1 MDKKSEAMKVIGQR
15 IMLYEIQK
23 QILGAKNKG
32 KIITEDWLLKI
43 LNSLNSYQ
51 ISQENNWEIE
61 KYIDSD
67 IYYTILESSLNIA
80 KILNN
85 FIEGGNE
92 ND

>member
-1 MDKKSEAMKVIGQR
+1 MDEKLEVMKVIGQR

-23 QILGAKNKG
+23 QILGTKNKG

-51 ISQENNWEIE
+51 ISQENNWEVE

-67 IYYTILESSLNIA
+67 IDYTILESSLNIA
-80 KILNN
+80 KVLND

>member
-67 IYYTILESSLNIA
+67 IDYTILESSLNIA

>member
-1 MDKKSEAMKVIGQR
+1 MDEKSEAMKVIGQR

-43 LNSLNSYQ
+43 LNNLNSYQ
-51 ISQENNWEIE
+51 ILQENNWEIE

-67 IYYTILESSLNIA
+67 IDYTILESSLNIA

>member
-1 MDKKSEAMKVIGQR
+1 MDEKSEAMKVIGQR

-32 KIITEDWLLKI
+32 KTITEDWILKI

-51 ISQENNWEIE
+51 ISQEDNWEIG

-67 IYYTILESSLNIA
+67 IDYMILESSLNIA
-80 KILNN
+80 KVLND
-85 FIEGGNE
+85 FIEGGNK

>member
-1 MDKKSEAMKVIGQR
+1 MDEKSEAMKVIGQR

-51 ISQENNWEIE
+51 ILQENNWEIE

-67 IYYTILESSLNIA
+67 IDYTILESSLNIA

>member
-67 IYYTILESSLNIA
+67 IDYTIL
-80 KILNN
+80 
-85 FIEGGNE
+85 
-92 ND
+92 